1 MANEPTSKNTD
12 LSIAVSAAAGRGTV
26 TARQAAGLYDMKL
39 PVSPSAVP
47 VAKALQ
53 NLAKAINVAFEG
65 GFLENE
71 LESVYKAARVR
82 KGTVEILHS
91 EYIGLGDGIFAKIG
105 RFAKSFQLTF
115 RGPDPA
121 SPEGKKLYEQKGRKP
136 LRGLLNLIGRKLDL
150 IQEYEDQVPVYVE
163 QLLDRLESTKIIE
176 GWNRDEWKISTQVI
190 GIDVIIT
197 PVVDRK

>member
-1 MANEPTSKNTD
+1 MASDTVPKPTD
-12 LSIAVSAAAGRGTV
+12 LNIAVAASPGRGTV
-26 TARQAAGLYDMKL
+26 TARQAAGLHDMRL
-39 PVSPSAVP
+39 PVSPSKVP

-71 LESVYKAARVR
+71 LESVYKGAQVA
-82 KGTVEILHS
+82 KGTVEIMHS

-105 RFAKSFQLTF
+105 RFAKSVQLTF

-163 QLLDRLESTKIIE
+163 QLLDRLESTKMIT
-176 GWNRDEWKISTQVI
+176 GW
-190 GIDVIIT
+190 G
-197 PVVDRK
+197 PG